1 MSFKTQNECQK
12 EEGYITLNDISLSL
26 SPI

>member
-1 MSFKTQNECQK
+1 MSFKTQNERQK

-26 SPI
+26 SSI